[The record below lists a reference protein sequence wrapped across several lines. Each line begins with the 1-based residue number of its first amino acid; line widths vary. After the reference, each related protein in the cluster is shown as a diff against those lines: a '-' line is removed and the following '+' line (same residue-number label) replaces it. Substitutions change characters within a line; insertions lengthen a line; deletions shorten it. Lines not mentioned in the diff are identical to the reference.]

1 MHYARVTSI
10 PYTDKRCARVINLA
24 MSDLVA
30 GDGYGSAKKGQDI
43 EDIVV
48 FLESHPCVNMYEH
61 FFFIMYSPF
70 YSNRTI

>member
-1 MHYARVTSI
+1 
-10 PYTDKRCARVINLA
+10 

-30 GDGYGSAKKGQDI
+30 GDGYGSAKKGQEI